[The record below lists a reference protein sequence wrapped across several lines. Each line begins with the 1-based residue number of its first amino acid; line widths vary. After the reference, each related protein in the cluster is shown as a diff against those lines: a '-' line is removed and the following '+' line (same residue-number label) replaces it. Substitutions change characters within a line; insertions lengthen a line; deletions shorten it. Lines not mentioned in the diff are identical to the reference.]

1 MNQIFIGIDHGG
13 TNTTALVLDLNKG
26 ILSTASISMP
36 KYTPKDGW
44 VEHSPDDFL
53 DTSIQACDLALK
65 KAELK
70 WSDVNSIALANQGET
85 SMAWDEKSNLFSTA
99 ISWEDRRTEKICNEL
114 KKENV
119 DQLIR
124 DKTGILLDPYFSA
137 SKFKW
142 LLQNEKKLS
151 SSIKRKHLRLG
162 GTDTYVID
170 RLTKGSVFATDKGTA
185 SRTSLLNIYS
195 GEWDEELTSA
205 FNIETNSLP
214 NLKKT
219 IDDYGLINHPNIPSS
234 KIKIT
239 ADVVDAHAALFA
251 HGCVDSSRIKA
262 TYGTGAFIEINTGKK
277 MLKPDG
283 LLPIFIAWELNK
295 GIEYTIEGGVF
306 SVGSTIDW
314 LFKNHFLKDI
324 NSSSDL
330 IENIKGK
337 NSVFMIPSFTG
348 LSAPHWISN
357 AKAIING
364 IGLDTTKEDIIK
376 AAFDGIAFQCAE
388 VINLLA
394 QKQDNEIFEVCAD
407 GGPANNNYLM
417 QKQSDLLNMEVKV
430 SKEKNMTA
438 FGAALLAALGA
449 NQIKLTDLKDF
460 AVDYETFTPR
470 ISSDQRE
477 YEWDIW
483 NKNIQILKGDR
494 KKYE

>member
-1 MNQIFIGIDHGG
+1 MKQVFIGIDHGG
-13 TNTTALVLDLNKG
+13 TNTTALILDLSKG
-26 ILSTASISMP
+26 IASSASISMP

-44 VEHSPDDFL
+44 VEHKPDDFL
-53 DTSIQACDLALK
+53 NTSIQACEEALK
-65 KAELK
+65 KAKLK
-70 WSDVNSIALANQGET
+70 WNDVNAIAVANQGET
-85 SMAWDEKSNLFSTA
+85 SMAWDEKNNIFSTA

-114 KKENV
+114 KKNNV
-119 DQLIR
+119 DELIR
-124 DKTGILLDPYFSA
+124 NKTGILLDPYFSA

-142 LLQNEKKLS
+142 LLENEKKLID
-151 SSIKRKHLRLG
+151 SIDSQNLRLG
-162 GTDTYVID
+162 GTDTYVIN
-170 RLTKGSVFATDKGTA
+170 RLTKGAVFATDRGTA
-185 SRTSLLNIYS
+185 SRTSLLNTLK
-195 GEWDEELTSA
+195 GKWDQELTNA
-205 FNIETNSLP
+205 FGIDKNILP

-219 IDDYGLINHPNIPSS
+219 IDDYGTINHPDISS
-234 KIKIT
+234 SNIKIT

-251 HGCVDSSRIKA
+251 HGCLDSTKIKA
-262 TYGTGAFIEINTGKK
+262 TYGTGAFIEINTGDK

-314 LFKNHFLKDI
+314 LCKNNFLKEVK
-324 NSSSDL
+324 SSSDL
-330 IENIKGK
+330 ISNIKGE

-364 IGLDTTKEDIIK
+364 IGLDTTKDHIVK
-376 AAFDGIAFQCAE
+376 AAFDGIAFQCSE
-388 VINLLA
+388 VIKLLA
-394 QKQDNEIFEVCAD
+394 KKQNNEIFEVCAD

-438 FGAALLAALGA
+438 YGAALLAALGA
-449 NQIKLTDLKDF
+449 NQIQLGDLKNF
-460 AVDYETFTPR
+460 AVTYETFKPK

-477 YEWDIW
+477 AEWDKW
-483 NKNIQILKGDR
+483 EKNIKIIKDI
-494 KKYE
+494 KSS